1 MTGCVACELDDKMP
15 NCHQQCTTHYE
26 GEEEGRRSARRY
38 QAGQSQGRG
47 DCRSDAAGLQWPG
60 CTLLEAR
67 TGQQQSRNAVDRPPA
82 RGAETPGASGCRQAP
97 GMASERMLAAR
108 CLRMCVGNV
117 GVFRHLGMCLVVQI
131 YVGKC
136 LGTCVGMV
144 V

>member
-1 MTGCVACELDDKMP
+1 MRGGIRRARVRDAETVAVMQQGCCGK
-15 NCHQQCTTHYE
+15 
-26 GEEEGRRSARRY
+26 
-38 QAGQSQGRG
+38 
-47 DCRSDAAGLQWPG
+47 G

-97 GMASERMLAAR
+97 GMACERMLAAR